1 MPTENPDRAG
11 GSGRLWPA
19 AGHRQ
24 LPCTTWQRA
33 GARSMV
39 HHRSQVVPTGMEW
52 NGMTLVV
59 DARSNKIDVFF
70 FYPVSWT
77 WTGQIDDSAR

>member
-1 MPTENPDRAG
+1 
-11 GSGRLWPA
+11 
-19 AGHRQ
+19 
-24 LPCTTWQRA
+24 
-33 GARSMV
+33 MV

>member
-1 MPTENPDRAG
+1 
-11 GSGRLWPA
+11 
-19 AGHRQ
+19 
-24 LPCTTWQRA
+24 
-33 GARSMV
+33 
-39 HHRSQVVPTGMEW
+39 MEW

-77 WTGQIDDSAR
+77 CSLFVWLVADGWCWFVLREKYRWLVASG